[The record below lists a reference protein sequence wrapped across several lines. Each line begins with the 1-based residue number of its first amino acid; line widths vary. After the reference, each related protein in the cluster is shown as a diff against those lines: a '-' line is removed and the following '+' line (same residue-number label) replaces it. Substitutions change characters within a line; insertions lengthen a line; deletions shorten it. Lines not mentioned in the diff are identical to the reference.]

1 MNRVYRIVWNEQT
14 GSAVAVAEH
23 VRARGKRNVRGVVLM
38 ASLIAGAVLQLAHA
52 APGAN
57 QLPTGGQVVNGL
69 ASVTQSGN
77 AMTVRQ
83 GSDKLVAN
91 WSTFNIG
98 KDASV
103 QFVQPSSSSVA
114 LNRISDSS
122 ASQIFGSLSANG
134 QVFLLN
140 PSGIVFGPTARVD
153 VGSLVASTL
162 DLSNENFLSGNYQ
175 FARNGLAGSVVNQ
188 GAIQANGGAGSVVA
202 FIAPQVSNTGSITAN
217 GGNVALAAA
226 DKVSLDFSGNGLI
239 KVQVDQG
246 TFNALAENKGLIQ
259 ADGGTVIMTAKTASD
274 LMDAVVNNEG
284 TIQARTLQNKAGR
297 IMLLSDMAHG
307 ETRVGGSLDASAPE
321 GGDGGFIETSAARVK
336 VADSARITTL
346 APKGKSGNWLIDPI
360 YDFTIGVGGDI
371 TGPNLAAALN
381 VSSVTIETSTGPSF
395 CTAVSISCGVGT
407 LGNGDI
413 YVNQSFTTA
422 GTTAAT
428 VLTLKAERD
437 IVFQSGVTI
446 NSAIT
451 GSPVSVFL
459 QSNATDYFAGGA
471 IVMLPGS
478 GIYSK
483 GGDIT
488 LSGGSL
494 PLTGTY
500 AFGRDGLGALG
511 GVAGVG
517 GGADAGNGIALIGA
531 TLNSAGGNI
540 LLRGKSFNG
549 GSIALGTSSGLNAV
563 NSAGH
568 VTADGIFINESGG
581 TGSLIDSGTGTVK
594 MVGLSL
600 GTITANDMG
609 FAVSVSLNSKVKSG
623 SGSGTTSVDINGEA
637 SLATATTGGIGVA
650 IDGIVEAVG
659 GGNVNI
665 VGNGKV
671 GSLEPWGWG
680 IHLDQSAQVLSSGG
694 SISMVGVGPTYGIGM
709 NTASNRIGTAYGTDG
724 VALAGSV
731 NLQSTSGMVLGGAIS
746 ANGDVSL
753 ISASGAGT
761 YVKGGVV
768 TSASPTGTVT
778 LQTGAGP
785 GVLSYGGH
793 IIAPNLLLNGAA
805 FQLNGQNLAP
815 GVPGDG
821 SASGNVVGTLAGTVT
836 GSGGLSFMNTG
847 NLTIGTVGA
856 TSGITMSGSGFIAV
870 ATSGNLNLAQNVT
883 TAYNGALDGGTAMVL
898 VAGNGSA
905 AGNAAAGNITVTG
918 SPVVS
923 VGAGGNAGLFSSGIA
938 ASTGLAGLISPG
950 NFRYNSSFQLGLAS
964 LASPSYALTTGYTPT
979 TLGSGLYAVY
989 REQPAVTLFMGT
1001 QTVTYG
1007 VTPVPGMGI
1016 SGLVNSDPP
1025 GTPVIVGSKS
1035 TSGNYIVG
1043 VATVDAPPD
1052 LANLGYAVTS
1062 VPGSVTI
1069 LPATISA
1076 VTGITAANRAYDGTT
1091 AATINT
1097 ASAGFTGMVVG
1108 DILSDGGAAVGAFVD
1123 KNVANAK
1130 TVNISGLTLA
1140 GTDYLNYTLASST
1153 AVATANITPAAITAI
1168 TGVTAAN
1175 RAYDGTTTATL
1186 NTGAA
1191 AFTGMFAGD
1200 VLTVAGATGAFADK
1214 NVGNAKVVNI
1224 SGMGLGGAAAGNYTL
1239 GSSTATASANITPAT
1254 ISAITGVTAANRAYD
1269 GTTTATLNTGAA
1281 AFTGM
1286 LAGDVLAVAGGV
1298 GAFADKNV
1306 GNAKAV
1312 SISGMGLGGT
1322 DAGNYTL
1329 ASGTATAS
1337 ANITPAAISAI
1348 TGVTAASRAYDGTT
1362 TATLNTGAAA
1372 FTGLV
1377 AGDVLTVA
1385 GGVGAFA
1392 DKNVGNAKVVNISG
1406 MGLGGAAAGNYTLGS
1421 STATASANI
1430 TPASLSVSG
1439 ATAQNKVYDASTSAT
1454 ISGATLAG
1462 TVYAGDAVTLAN
1474 ATSGTFADK
1483 NVGTAKAVSVTVA
1496 LSGVGATNYTL
1507 TQPTGLSANITPAAI
1522 TAITG
1527 VTAAN
1532 RAYDGTTTATLNTGA
1547 AAFTGMFAG
1556 DVLTVAG
1563 ATGAFADKNVGN
1575 AKVVNIS
1582 GMGLGGAAAG
1592 NYTLGSSTATA
1603 SANITPA
1610 TISAITGV
1618 TAANRAYDGTTTAT
1632 LNTGAA
1638 AFTGMLAGDVL
1649 AVAGGVGAF
1658 ADKNVGNA
1666 KAVSISG
1673 MGLGGTDAGNY
1684 TLASG
1689 TATASA
1695 NITPAAISAITGVT
1709 AASRAY
1715 DGTTTATL
1723 NTGAAAFTGLV
1734 AGDVLT
1740 VAGGV
1745 GAFADKNVGNAKVVN
1760 ISGMGLG
1767 GAAAGNY
1774 TLGSSTATASAN
1786 ITPASL
1792 SVSGATA
1799 QNKVYD
1805 ASTSAT
1811 ISGAT
1816 LAGTV
1821 YAGDAVTLAN
1831 ATSGTFADKNVGTA
1845 KAVSVTVA
1853 LSGVGAT
1860 NYTLT
1865 QPTGLSANITP
1876 ASLSVSG
1883 ATAQNKVYDASTSAI
1898 ISGATLAGTV
1908 YAGDAVTLANASSGT
1923 FANADVGTAKP
1934 VSMSAT
1940 ISGTGATNY
1949 VLKQQAG
1956 LAADITSAAA
1966 SAGSLVAQLTP
1977 AAQSPSVTTPV
1988 AFAGSSTQSPT
1999 LISFGSGVSAPAS
2012 TSSASSPSTTSSS
2025 TTGSSTTSSSTTSS
2039 STTSSSAAAPTAS
2052 ADNADPKSATTA
2064 SNADSGAG
2072 SASTTVVQG
2081 SSTAVKP
2088 AASTPPVAPATAAAP
2103 TPVQSSPPVTAQA
2116 KATAA
2121 AAASTTSKAAA
2132 NSAAAPA
2139 AIPKTVAKAAPAR
2152 TSPPATR
2159 QGPGNVNAGMTG
2171 KALSAAPGLAG
2182 LGAKVP
2188 DAIKNF
2194 AASVPD
2200 VVGQKNPLLA
2210 ESRIVPKAPEPDV
2223 RTLWQDEFTQS
2234 FDALPSAMSPTVNA
2248 KARQSKAD
2256 VLYEEGMEVVNFVNM
2271 LVLKIIP

>member
-1 MNRVYRIVWNEQT
+1 MKRHASMNRVYRIVWNEQT

-1507 TQPTGLSANITPAAI
+1507 TQPTGLSANITPA
-1522 TAITG
+1522 
-1527 VTAAN
+1527 
-1532 RAYDGTTTATLNTGA
+1532 
-1547 AAFTGMFAG
+1547 
-1556 DVLTVAG
+1556 
-1563 ATGAFADKNVGN
+1563 
-1575 AKVVNIS
+1575 
-1582 GMGLGGAAAG
+1582 
-1592 NYTLGSSTATA
+1592 
-1603 SANITPA
+1603 
-1610 TISAITGV
+1610 
-1618 TAANRAYDGTTTAT
+1618 
-1632 LNTGAA
+1632 
-1638 AFTGMLAGDVL
+1638 
-1649 AVAGGVGAF
+1649 
-1658 ADKNVGNA
+1658 
-1666 KAVSISG
+1666 
-1673 MGLGGTDAGNY
+1673 
-1684 TLASG
+1684 
-1689 TATASA
+1689 
-1695 NITPAAISAITGVT
+1695 
-1709 AASRAY
+1709 
-1715 DGTTTATL
+1715 
-1723 NTGAAAFTGLV
+1723 
-1734 AGDVLT
+1734 
-1740 VAGGV
+1740 
-1745 GAFADKNVGNAKVVN
+1745 
-1760 ISGMGLG
+1760 
-1767 GAAAGNY
+1767 
-1774 TLGSSTATASAN
+1774 
-1786 ITPASL
+1786 
-1792 SVSGATA
+1792 
-1799 QNKVYD
+1799 
-1805 ASTSAT
+1805 
-1811 ISGAT
+1811 
-1816 LAGTV
+1816 
-1821 YAGDAVTLAN
+1821 
-1831 ATSGTFADKNVGTA
+1831 
-1845 KAVSVTVA
+1845 
-1853 LSGVGAT
+1853 
-1860 NYTLT
+1860 
-1865 QPTGLSANITP
+1865 
-1876 ASLSVSG
+1876 SLSVSG

-2025 TTGSSTTSSSTTSS
+2025 TTGSSTTSS